1 MALRRLAKGY
11 TLLELLI
18 TLAVA
23 AVLLSIAA
31 PSFENLIV
39 TTKADEAR
47 NDLYSMF
54 QFARSK
60 AISDKSTVTVCP
72 LDDSGSCTSQWKHKI
87 SVFEDANSNSQLEPD
102 DQVIRTLSL
111 DMGDWNVLKIP
122 TSRPQFQW
130 NAIGTANGSAG
141 SLEICNPKS
150 QKGARALI
158 ISFAGRVRT
167 SLDYDHNGIDE
178 RSPGASIDCQ

>member
-1 MALRRLAKGY
+1 PWDHGAFFRFL
-11 TLLELLI
+11 
-18 TLAVA
+18 
-23 AVLLSIAA
+23 
-31 PSFENLIV
+31 
-39 TTKADEAR
+39 DETGR
-47 NDLYSMF
+47 FMMDIIP
-54 QFARSK
+54 RS
-60 AISDKSTVTVCP
+60 
-72 LDDSGSCTSQWKHKI
+72 Q
-87 SVFEDANSNSQLEPD
+87 ANSLPLFRFLLLQGRR
-102 DQVIRTLSL
+102 IRTLSL
-111 DMGDWNVLKIP
+111 DMGDWSVLKIP

-141 SLEICNPKS
+141 SLEICNPRS